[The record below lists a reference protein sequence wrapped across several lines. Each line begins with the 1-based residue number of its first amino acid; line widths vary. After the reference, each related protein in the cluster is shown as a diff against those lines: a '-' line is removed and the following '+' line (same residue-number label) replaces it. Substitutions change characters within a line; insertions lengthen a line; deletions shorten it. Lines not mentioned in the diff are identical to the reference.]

1 MFIVPHKG
9 RFCSFEP
16 FPIASLL
23 SSHDHLV
30 KMWDQRSHKTPLF
43 ELTGAIIGHNAE
55 QSDIAQRRPS
65 SNGFLSYFHHATK
78 RWKTKQSL
86 LTIRRESCHHNPKPN
101 TRSTGHSDKVLCC
114 DWSNSEVFWNVL
126 LSREWLW
133 LYPLRLLQAV
143 LLITTWRCSRP
154 QPAKPWKSMNHNAS
168 LLWSTVIPDQVCW
181 PKPALALESKFI
193 LSETD
198 Q

>member
-1 MFIVPHKG
+1 MFIVPHKE

-86 LTIRRESCHHNPKPN
+86 LTMRRESCHHNPKLTHAPQAIL
-101 TRSTGHSDKVLCC
+101 TRCSAVTGLIARY
-114 DWSNSEVFWNVL
+114 FGM
-126 LSREWLW
+126 LSSRGLLW

-154 QPAKPWKSMNHNAS
+154 RPAKPWKSMNHNAS

-181 PKPALALESKFI
+181 SKPAFALESKFI

>member
-1 MFIVPHKG
+1 MFIVPHKE

-16 FPIASLL
+16 FPSASLL

-86 LTIRRESCHHNPKPN
+86 LTIRRESCHHNRKPN

-114 DWSNSEVFWNVL
+114 DWSNSEVFWNALFCLWMVVT
-126 LSREWLW
+126 LST
-133 LYPLRLLQAV
+133 QV
-143 LLITTWRCSRP
+143 I
-154 QPAKPWKSMNHNAS
+154 AS
-168 LLWSTVIPDQVCW
+168 GAADNDMKVFKASTSE
-181 PKPALALESKFI
+181 ALKIDES
-193 LSETD
+193 
-198 Q
+198 